1 MIKSISSRFLILL
14 ILFSLSYRLSAQEAK
29 PKLLTAGKLIY
40 EDRFSTTL
48 DSSLWKVEMIDSAG
62 DFVGNK
68 KGKLILRTKNGV
80 TVWLNKKLSGNIRIS
95 YDRKVILKGGALDR
109 LSDLNQFWMASDP
122 AQANLF
128 TRDGILESYNN
139 LRLYYVGM
147 GGNYNT
153 TTRFRKYDET
163 GKRKLIAEYTD
174 PSHLLIANKIYHIDL
189 MVKDGIVS
197 FWVDQHPW
205 FSFHDSSVLTSGYF
219 GFRSTKS
226 NQEISHLRIYQL

>member
-1 MIKSISSRFLILL
+1 MKSIFSRFFIALSLL
-14 ILFSLSYRLSAQEAK
+14 TLSCRLSAQEGQL
-29 PKLLTAGKLIY
+29 KLLTAGKLIY
-40 EDRFSTTL
+40 KDQFRTAL
-48 DSSLWKVEMIDSAG
+48 DTSLWKVEVIDSTG

-68 KGKLILRTKNGV
+68 KGKLILRTKNGI

-109 LSDLNQFWMASDP
+109 LSDLNQFWMALDP

-128 TRDGILESYNN
+128 TRNGVLESYNN

-147 GGNYNT
+147 GGNYNA

-174 PSHLLIANKIYHIDL
+174 SSHLLIANKTYHIDL
-189 MVKDGIVS
+189 VVKDGVVS
-197 FWVDQHPW
+197 FWVDQQPW
-205 FSFHDSSVLTSGYF
+205 FSFQDTSVLTSGYF

-226 NQEISHLRIYQL
+226 NQEISDLKIYQL